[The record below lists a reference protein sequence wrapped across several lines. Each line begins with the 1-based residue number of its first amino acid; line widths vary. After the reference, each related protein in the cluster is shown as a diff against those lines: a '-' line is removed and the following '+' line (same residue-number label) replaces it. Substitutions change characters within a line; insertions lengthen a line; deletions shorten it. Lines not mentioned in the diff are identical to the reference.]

1 MQVTSKC
8 CLFSRELLHLFL
20 DDRVGIEEN
29 AAQLEELWS
38 ALTITFESFGLQL
51 EATDDPGLLKI
62 AE

>member
-8 CLFSRELLHLFL
+8 CLFSRELFDLFL
-20 DDRVGIEEN
+20 DERVGIEEK

-38 ALTITFESFGLQL
+38 ALSIAFESFGLEL
-51 EATDDPGLLKI
+51 EATDDLGLLKI